1 MNTCSICLKRVE
13 DLDYHIESRHSYL
26 EIKEMLVALMAN
38 LDRLDW
44 KQTKLVYKNEMF
56 T

>member
-13 DLDYHIESRHSYL
+13 DLDYHVQEHSFL
-26 EIKEMLVALMAN
+26 QIKEMLVALMSN

-44 KQTKLVYKNEMF
+44 KQTKLVYKNDL
-56 T
+56 